1 MKERQ
6 YDWAAILNNS
16 NFVKL
21 QQKKSTFLV
30 SLWVLGAVP
39 YLLFTVG
46 AGYAP
51 EIFKIRVIGRMNIGY
66 LFCISQFFLTIAIA
80 IYYTYRTGK
89 DFDPLTKT
97 LLDEIQKGEAR

>member
-1 MKERQ
+1 LKEQQ
-6 YDWAAILNNS
+6 YDWSAILNNS
-16 NFVKL
+16 NFVSL
-21 QQKKSTFLV
+21 QRKKSVFLL
-30 SLWVLGAVP
+30 SLWVIGAVP

-66 LFCISQFFLTIAIA
+66 LFCISQFFMTIAIG

-89 DFDPLTKT
+89 DFDPLTQT
-97 LLDEIQKGEAR
+97 LLDEIREGEA

>member
-1 MKERQ
+1 MQEQQ
-6 YDWAAILNNS
+6 YDWSAILKNS

-21 QQKKSTFLV
+21 QRKKSTFLL

-39 YLLFTVG
+39 YLLFTVA
-46 AGYAP
+46 AGCDP
-51 EIFKIRVIGRMNIGY
+51 ELFKFKVIGRMNIGY
-66 LFCISQFFLTIAIA
+66 LFCISQFFITIAIA

-97 LLDEIQKGEAR
+97 LLDEIQNGEA